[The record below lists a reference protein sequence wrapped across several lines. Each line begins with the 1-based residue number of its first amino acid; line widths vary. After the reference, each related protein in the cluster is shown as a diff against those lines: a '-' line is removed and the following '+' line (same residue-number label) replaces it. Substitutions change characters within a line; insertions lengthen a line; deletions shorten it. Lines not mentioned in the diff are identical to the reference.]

1 MFLVLWSVISSDSNV
16 TEVYVEA
23 EETATYSTSVT
34 PSSTRWEYRDSLKR
48 ETREMRLEK
57 CVHLFLVTTAV
68 LFNLLYIIW
77 LFHAYIAAPI
87 A

>member
-34 PSSTRWEYRDSLKR
+34 PSSTRWVGGVLQYRDSLKR
-48 ETREMRLEK
+48 ESREM
-57 CVHLFLVTTAV
+57 
-68 LFNLLYIIW
+68 
-77 LFHAYIAAPI
+77 
-87 A
+87 